1 MMSDARADGLRLA
14 IFTDTYPPQV
24 NGVARTLARLAQ
36 AIEQRG
42 GAVRIVTI
50 ADPGASSDA
59 GPDATPDVTPDATP
73 DSQVERWPSIPFW
86 AYPQLRIAAPSRQR
100 ALDLIDQWKPNLVHV
115 ATEFGV
121 GLAGLFAAEEAGV
134 PVVTSY
140 HTHFKAYLEFYNLSA
155 LGPVAWPYLRWFHN
169 RGRRTF
175 APSGIV
181 ARELEQ
187 MGFENMRVWSR
198 GVDGSR
204 FSPSFRSEAMRA
216 HLGVTRPDQV
226 VVSYVGRLA
235 REKDLIVLMRA
246 MHTMRERAGDR
257 VVFAIVG
264 DGPAE
269 AECRAAA
276 PTGTVFTGKLT
287 GRELAAAYASADIFA
302 FPSITETFGN
312 VVLEAMASGLA
323 VVAPDIGATTEYAT
337 PETAVQF
344 RAKDAESFAGQ
355 LLRLVDD
362 SALRARIAASGL
374 AFARATTWDSI
385 FDRLVR
391 DYRDVVA
398 SAQASLP
405 RSATKR

>member
-59 GPDATPDVTPDATP
+59 AP
-73 DSQVERWPSIPFW
+73 DSRVERWPSIPFW

-235 REKDLIVLMRA
+235 REKDLIMLMRA
-246 MHTMRERAGDR
+246 MHAMRERVGDR

-276 PTGTVFTGKLT
+276 PAGTVFTGKLT

-405 RSATKR
+405 RSATRR

>member
-59 GPDATPDVTPDATP
+59 AP
-73 DSQVERWPSIPFW
+73 DSRVERWPSIPFW

-235 REKDLIVLMRA
+235 REKDLIMLMRA
-246 MHTMRERAGDR
+246 MHAMRERVGDR

-276 PTGTVFTGKLT
+276 PAGTVFTGKLT

-398 SAQASLP
+398 SAQAALP
-405 RSATKR
+405 RSATRR

>member
-1 MMSDARADGLRLA
+1 
-14 IFTDTYPPQV
+14 
-24 NGVARTLARLAQ
+24 
-36 AIEQRG
+36 
-42 GAVRIVTI
+42 
-50 ADPGASSDA
+50 
-59 GPDATPDVTPDATP
+59 
-73 DSQVERWPSIPFW
+73 
-86 AYPQLRIAAPSRQR
+86 
-100 ALDLIDQWKPNLVHV
+100 
-115 ATEFGV
+115 
-121 GLAGLFAAEEAGV
+121 
-134 PVVTSY
+134 
-140 HTHFKAYLEFYNLSA
+140 
-155 LGPVAWPYLRWFHN
+155 
-169 RGRRTF
+169 
-175 APSGIV
+175 
-181 ARELEQ
+181 
-187 MGFENMRVWSR
+187 
-198 GVDGSR
+198 
-204 FSPSFRSEAMRA
+204 
-216 HLGVTRPDQV
+216 
-226 VVSYVGRLA
+226 
-235 REKDLIVLMRA
+235 
-246 MHTMRERAGDR
+246 MRERAGDR

-276 PTGTVFTGKLT
+276 PAGTVFTGKLT

-362 SALRARIAASGL
+362 AALRARIAASGL